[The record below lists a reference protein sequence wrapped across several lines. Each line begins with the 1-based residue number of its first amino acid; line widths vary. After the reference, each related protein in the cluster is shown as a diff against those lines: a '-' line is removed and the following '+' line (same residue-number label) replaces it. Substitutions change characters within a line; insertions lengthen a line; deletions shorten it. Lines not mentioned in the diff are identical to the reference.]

1 MPPERRRGPPGTALC
16 AALGEPRA
24 GAAGGKRRGSAPR
37 SARCQRQLGGEGG
50 AAAGGGSGRR
60 SVPGTALRPSR
71 RSFDPRAPAAGGW
84 WEQTGSR
91 VSRYRS
97 TAADAVA
104 ACWAPSNPFRNSHP
118 GIPRVAP
125 FHGSLFAAWRAERCR
140 SAVTGAEGHVGAQ
153 LVPARALQLALGAGD
168 TQCVRAQRGSRH
180 PTRALLPGGCGA
192 EAVQEAARRCL
203 RAELCSACS
212 SSPAQTC

>member
-1 MPPERRRGPPGTALC
+1 MLHLDQGNSKYVYRKKNSSRAALQRRTRGWAKDSSPAAGQRALVALRAGIAVPPERRRGPPGTALC

-91 VSRYRS
+91 VSGALPKHSCKGSVYLRKV
-97 TAADAVA
+97 AV
-104 ACWAPSNPFRNSHP
+104 
-118 GIPRVAP
+118 
-125 FHGSLFAAWRAERCR
+125 
-140 SAVTGAEGHVGAQ
+140 
-153 LVPARALQLALGAGD
+153 
-168 TQCVRAQRGSRH
+168 
-180 PTRALLPGGCGA
+180 
-192 EAVQEAARRCL
+192 
-203 RAELCSACS
+203 
-212 SSPAQTC
+212 